1 MTEPCSTRGARGGV
15 LLLLLSLA
23 AAGCAKEPPPSPDR
37 AQPAVPNLAGLDV
50 MVVPAQP
57 GAGGV
62 PAGFDEALSA
72 MLETHSTTV
81 SWILPDELERSIA
94 RAPWLNIRPR
104 ALSVSIL
111 RSEEAERIGDPLYGD
126 LRRLGALVNAR
137 YVVVPYQVGYAPA
150 PDSIGGHGRV
160 EVAGAIIDTVGGRIL
175 WRGLVAGER
184 GAAGDEVVLATAV
197 QAFARMISPVQ

>member
-1 MTEPCSTRGARGGV
+1 M
-15 LLLLLSLA
+15 
-23 AAGCAKEPPPSPDR
+23 
-37 AQPAVPNLAGLDV
+37 DV
-50 MVVPAQP
+50 MVLPAQP

-62 PAGFDEALSA
+62 PAGFDESLAA
-72 MLETHSTTV
+72 MLETHAPTV
-81 SWILPDELERSIA
+81 SWILPPELERSIA

-104 ALSVSIL
+104 ALSVSLL

-126 LRRLGALVNAR
+126 LRRLGALVDAR
-137 YVVVPYQVGYAPA
+137 YAVIPWQVSYAPA

-184 GAAGDEVVLATAV
+184 GPAGDEVVLGTAV
-197 QAFARMISPVQ
+197 QAFARMVAPMR